1 MGRLAHVA
9 LGRGDRGAVALMTR
23 DWLINVA
30 CACVLCVLVYVALS
44 S

>member
-1 MGRLAHVA
+1 
-9 LGRGDRGAVALMTR
+9 MTR